1 MEINF
6 TLSPFPVGYC
16 FTTPNQFA
24 VDLITRLSGELAGD
38 ASFFNYGPNTP
49 APDDQDKPWI
59 RLDSNGNIDKIYSF
73 SNGAWVARH
82 PVAPGIVVMYE
93 GSEASITTLDGGES
107 GAITATTGPMWEKVS
122 TMDAR
127 FPIGPGTLA
136 SGTIVNVGDTGGE
149 EKVEL
154 LEANIP
160 IHVMNGYIVDT
171 GANLATRG
179 ILSDDDRSTT
189 AHEIDRFGGDPVT
202 DATVAHNNLPP
213 YKAIFFIR
221 RTARTHYRL

>member
-24 VDLITRLSGELAGD
+24 VDLITRLAGEVAGEG
-38 ASFFNYGPNTP
+38 AFFNYGPNTP
-49 APDDQDKPWI
+49 APDDQDKPWL
-59 RLDSNGNIDKIYSF
+59 RLDANGNIDKIYSF

-93 GSEASITTLDGGES
+93 GSEVSITTLDGGES

-136 SGTIVNVGDTGGE
+136 SGSVVNIGDTGGLE
-149 EKVEL
+149 EVEL

-160 IHVMNGYIVDT
+160 IHVMNGYTVDT

-179 ILSDDDRSTT
+179 ILSDDDRNTA

-202 DATVAHNNLPP
+202 DATVPHSNMPP

-221 RTARTHYRL
+221 RTARTHYRI